1 MPGCEES
8 SVLETWF
15 LLPVLPRMTF
25 YLHLLFGC
33 ALDVSFTL
41 LLLILSGYQL
51 PLLCS
56 VSFIVRIFILPT
68 SSPIRDAEFE
78 HSLPWGWLVLE
89 LPSWG
94 LPGVKIYHIFGNT
107 STDKGKKLLG
117 EHFQTLSVMQPFD
130 WLVQFQ
136 LEHFA
141 SGTVDVR
148 NPMFVITGWTYWR
161 KNVFIMGFL

>member
-1 MPGCEES
+1 M
-8 SVLETWF
+8 
-15 LLPVLPRMTF
+15 
-25 YLHLLFGC
+25 
-33 ALDVSFTL
+33 DVSFTL

-68 SSPIRDAEFE
+68 SSPIGDAEFE
-78 HSLPWGWLVLE
+78 YSLPWGWLVLE

-117 EHFQTLSVMQPFD
+117 EPFSNSVCD
-130 WLVQFQ
+130 
-136 LEHFA
+136 A
-141 SGTVDVR
+141 A
-148 NPMFVITGWTYWR
+148 I
-161 KNVFIMGFL
+161 